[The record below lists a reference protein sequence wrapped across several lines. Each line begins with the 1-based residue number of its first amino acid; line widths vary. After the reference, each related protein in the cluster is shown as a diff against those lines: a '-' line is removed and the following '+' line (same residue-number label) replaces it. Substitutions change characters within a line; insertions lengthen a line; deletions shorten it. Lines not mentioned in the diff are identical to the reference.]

1 MSSETQPISHA
12 RFAEALKELPAS
24 ALALKVLELRN
35 QIAHLDYSN
44 AELKPFAEGRASA
57 VGAPA
62 APGEPDQDCVDAIA
76 ENEEVIARKQ
86 KQIELVRAEVEG
98 RGLSWREFQGIPDA
112 EEPGAAA
119 AAPTAN
125 GDDDAAAT
133 ATTTTTTA
141 SANGQAAA
149 TNGDVNGHAPAAA
162 EGRSL
167 LQSAMDA
174 GIVQTGTLRDLVGQG
189 QGGASA
195 ADQEL
200 LTQLLS
206 RAREL
211 EDGDDQNQDGG
222 MHL

>member
-24 ALALKVLELRN
+24 ALALKVLEVRN

-44 AELKPFAEGRASA
+44 AELKPFAEGRANA
-57 VGAPA
+57 VDSTA
-62 APGEPDQDCVDAIA
+62 APGEPDQDCIDAIA

-86 KQIELVRAEVEG
+86 KQIELVRAEVES

-112 EEPGAAA
+112 EEPGAPAA
-119 AAPTAN
+119 AVPAEN
-125 GDDDAAAT
+125 GDAAAT
-133 ATTTTTTA
+133 TTTST
-141 SANGQAAA
+141 NRQAT
-149 TNGDVNGHAPAAA
+149 TNGDVNGHAPASA

-174 GIVQTGTLRDLVGQG
+174 GIVQMGTLRDLVGQD
-189 QGGASA
+189 QGSTSE

-200 LTQLLS
+200 LAQLLN

>member
-24 ALALKVLELRN
+24 ALALKVLEVRN

-44 AELKPFAEGRASA
+44 AELKPFAEGRANA
-57 VGAPA
+57 VDSTA

-86 KQIELVRAEVEG
+86 KQIELVRAEVES

-112 EEPGAAA
+112 EEPGAPAA
-119 AAPTAN
+119 AVPAEN
-125 GDDDAAAT
+125 GDAAAT
-133 ATTTTTTA
+133 TTTST
-141 SANGQAAA
+141 NRQAT
-149 TNGDVNGHAPAAA
+149 TNGDVNGHAPASA

-174 GIVQTGTLRDLVGQG
+174 GIVQMGTLRDLVGQD
-189 QGGASA
+189 QGSTSE

-200 LTQLLS
+200 LAQLLN

>member
-1 MSSETQPISHA
+1 MSSEAQPISHA

-24 ALALKVLELRN
+24 ALALKVLEVRN

-44 AELKPFAEGRASA
+44 AELKPFAEGRSNA
-57 VGAPA
+57 VDSTAG
-62 APGEPDQDCVDAIA
+62 PGEPDQDCIDAIA

-86 KQIELVRAEVEG
+86 KQIELVRAEVES

-112 EEPGAAA
+112 EEPGATAA
-119 AAPTAN
+119 AVPTEN
-125 GDDDAAAT
+125 GDAAAT
-133 ATTTTTTA
+133 TTTSTTST
-141 SANGQAAA
+141 NGQAAA
-149 TNGDVNGHAPAAA
+149 TNGDVNGHAPAST
-162 EGRSL
+162 EGRSV

-174 GIVQTGTLRDLVGQG
+174 GIVQMGTLRDLVGQD
-189 QGGASA
+189 QGTASEV
-195 ADQEL
+195 DQQL
-200 LTQLLS
+200 LTQLLN